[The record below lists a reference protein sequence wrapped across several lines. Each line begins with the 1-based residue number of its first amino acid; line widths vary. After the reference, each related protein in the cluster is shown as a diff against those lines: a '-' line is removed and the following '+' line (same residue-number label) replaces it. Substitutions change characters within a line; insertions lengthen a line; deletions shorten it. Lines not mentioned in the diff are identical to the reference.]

1 VANGTLFKSCPKI
14 IIAKFPEWNSMYKG
28 GTVMETIIK
37 FKNRETTARHGRLP
51 NEILIFADISMP
63 KDELDLIYESIRHEI
78 GRCAKKEYYNVIKVY
93 INLML
98 DIEDIFREIK
108 SKYKNVDDYLFQMPL
123 HVLELGYLL
132 KSLKDYGGNLDKV
145 PEENNETLYKLNLLV
160 EEISLLI
167 KNNYK
172 ALKRLYTIYDKTQRL
187 ALVKEIWNNMYE
199 LTMEG

>member
-1 VANGTLFKSCPKI
+1 
-14 IIAKFPEWNSMYKG
+14 
-28 GTVMETIIK
+28 
-37 FKNRETTARHGRLP
+37 
-51 NEILIFADISMP
+51 
-63 KDELDLIYESIRHEI
+63 
-78 GRCAKKEYYNVIKVY
+78 
-93 INLML
+93 ML

-108 SKYKNVDDYLFQMPL
+108 SKYKNVEDYLFQMPL
-123 HVLELGYLL
+123 HVLELSYLL

-145 PEENNETLYKLNLLV
+145 PEENNDTLYKLNLLTQK
-160 EEISLLI
+160 ISLLI